1 MSGGTE
7 SFGSVSV
14 HVSVDVFR
22 FFQLI
27 FGVVLRHAAESKL
40 GDFAALDAKTA
51 VYYSDAQKVLPV
63 CPISKE

>member
-1 MSGGTE
+1 MPNELETRGFPKAQKMSGGTE

-22 FFQLI
+22 LFQLI

-40 GDFAALDAKTA
+40 GDFTALD
-51 VYYSDAQKVLPV
+51 SLLQ
-63 CPISKE
+63 